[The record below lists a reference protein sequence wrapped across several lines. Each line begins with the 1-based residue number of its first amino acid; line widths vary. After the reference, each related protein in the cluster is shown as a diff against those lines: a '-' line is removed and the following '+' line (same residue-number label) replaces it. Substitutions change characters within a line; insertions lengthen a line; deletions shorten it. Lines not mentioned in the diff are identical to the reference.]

1 MLGDIGSCS
10 FAMVTYVGHSFLN
23 NDHPLDV
30 YNITFL
36 IDSHLCGQR
45 NSSMFSQRPK
55 EHIASASPLS
65 LCVNHFCKLQGD
77 GGSGQ
82 KEAPIFSLAL
92 TSNRNP

>member
-23 NDHPLDV
+23 

-45 NSSMFSQRPK
+45 NNSMFSQRPK

-65 LCVNHFCKLQGD
+65 LCVNHFCKLQGEMVVPAKKKLQ
-77 GGSGQ
+77 SF
-82 KEAPIFSLAL
+82 PWH
-92 TSNRNP
+92 